1 MMRFHSLTILKLKLS
16 AVEDNLSSK
25 HTEMPPIT
33 IQSKDSQ
40 RQLSLELKILS
51 SEDTGKIL
59 TPNGP

>member
-1 MMRFHSLTILKLKLS
+1 LTILNLKLS

-25 HTEMPPIT
+25 HTEMPLIT
-33 IQSKDSQ
+33 IQSKDSL
-40 RQLSLELKILS
+40 RQIFLELRILC